1 MTHLDRVKR
10 HLLDYGSLTQ
20 LECAKEYSN
29 YRLSEYI
36 RQLREQGWEIESQWQ
51 KGKNKYG
58 EDTHFVK
65 YVLLNRNY
73 IILEMGKE
81 NE

>member
-20 LECAKEYSN
+20 VECAKDYGN

-36 RQLREQGWEIESQWQ
+36 RQLRQLGWEIESQWC
-51 KGKNKYG
+51 KGKNRYS

-65 YVLLNRNY
+65 Y
-73 IILEMGKE
+73 ILKNKE
-81 NE
+81 DIFKGGI